1 MAYIEVDE
9 SLCKGCGMCVN
20 ACPKKIIELDK
31 NKLNAKG
38 YHPASIMEADKCI
51 GCKACAT
58 MCPDI
63 AITVYR

>member
-1 MAYIEVDE
+1 MAFIKVDE
-9 SLCKGCGMCVN
+9 NLCKGCEMCAN

-31 NKLNAKG
+31 TRINAKG
-38 YHPASIMEADKCI
+38 YHPATLTDKEKCI

-58 MCPDI
+58 MCPDV

>member
-38 YHPASIMEADKCI
+38 YHPARIMEADKCI

-63 AITVYR
+63 AITVCR